1 MMDVKW
7 VLLRRAREGG
17 MMVYG
22 NSNRYRI
29 RPERGGEHGL

>member
-7 VLLRRAREGG
+7 VLLRRAREGE
-17 MMVYG
+17 MMVAAA
-22 NSNRYRI
+22 NRYRI

>member
-22 NSNRYRI
+22 SNRYRI
-29 RPERGGEHGL
+29 RRERGGEHGL

>member
-7 VLLRRAREGG
+7 ALLRRAREGE

-22 NSNRYRI
+22 SNRYRI
-29 RPERGGEHGL
+29 REGRRAWLMKE